1 MSILVTGG
9 TGAVGSN
16 VVRNLIARS
25 RTPRV
30 MTRSPEK
37 AAQVPAGAVGV
48 VGDMGRPETLGPA
61 LAGIERVVLI
71 TALSEREEQEGLA
84 VVTAA
89 AAASVKRIVYMSVHD
104 VHKVPE
110 APHFASKTA
119 IQAAIERSGLEWTFV
134 MPNNFYQN
142 DYWFQQPITQYGV
155 YPQPI
160 GERGCQR
167 VDTRD
172 IADAMTTAVL
182 EDGHAGERYPLVG
195 PEVWTGTST
204 AAAWSRHLGRE
215 VRYGGD
221 DLDAWAAQAG
231 QMLPAWLVAD
241 LKIMYG
247 AFQKTGLPA
256 TDADLAQQE
265 RILRRSP
272 RRFDDFAAETA
283 AAWR

>member
-9 TGAVGSN
+9 TGTVGSN
-16 VVRNLIARS
+16 VVRNLIARG

-37 AAQVPAGAVGV
+37 AAQVPTGAVGV
-48 VGDMGRPETLGPA
+48 VGDMARPETLGPA
-61 LAGIERVVLI
+61 LAGVERVVLI

-84 VVTAA
+84 AVTAA
-89 AAASVKRIVYMSVHD
+89 AAARVKRIVYMSVHD

-119 IQAAIERSGLEWTFV
+119 IQAAIERSGFEWTLV

-142 DYWFQQPITQYGV
+142 DYWFRQPITQYGV

-160 GERGCQR
+160 GGRGCHR

-172 IADAMTTAVL
+172 IADAITTAIVD
-182 EDGHAGERYPLVG
+182 DGHAGERYPLVG
-195 PEVWTGTST
+195 PDLWTGEAT
-204 AAAWSRHLGRE
+204 AAAWAKHLGRP
-215 VRYGGD
+215 VAYGGD
-221 DLDAWAAQAG
+221 DLDAWAAQAS

-247 AFQKTGLPA
+247 AFQKVGLPA

-265 RILRRSP
+265 KILRKAP
-272 RRFDDFAAETA
+272 RRFDHFAAETA